1 MAESDG
7 QGTGH
12 GAGQGTGHGA
22 GQGAAQASHSTSRS
36 RPGQRRVTQW
46 MRDYVRL
53 PGIPD
58 EYIAQDGAPR
68 AVWTRF
74 FEAFATLSP
83 ADIERRF
90 GAADRH
96 LREAGVTY
104 RAPGESA
111 ERLWPLSHLP
121 LLIDESEWQQ
131 LSAGIAQRAELLER
145 VLRDLYGEGRLVAEG
160 AIPAAAIAGSSE
172 YLRPVC
178 GLKPPGGRY
187 LSLYAADVGRGPD
200 GRWWVLGD
208 RTQAPSGAG
217 YALEN
222 RLVLSRAFA
231 SLYKSMN
238 VERVAPF
245 FEAFRDSLR
254 AGADRDEPRIGVL
267 TPGSFSETYFEHAT
281 LARYLGFLLVEGDDL
296 AVSGDR
302 IYIRTVAGLKRL
314 DVLLRRVDSNS
325 LDPLEL
331 DASSH
336 LGVPGLIDVLRKDG
350 AVVANMPGSG
360 VLEARALLGF
370 LPSLSRRFFGEDLKM
385 PHIATWW
392 CGQKAAREEVLSR
405 LDELAIEGAYGP
417 GVPGFA
423 SHGPVIASELS
434 AAERGRL
441 VDLINERGIDFVG
454 QELVRLSTMPVW
466 DQGRITPRPFVLR
479 VFAAA
484 TADGGWTI
492 MPGGF
497 CRIAEKLDA
506 RAVSMG
512 DGARAADVWVVSDK
526 EVSTRTLLPATDTV
540 RIRRIAGVLP
550 SRAADNLF
558 WLGRYLERAEATL
571 RLVRALG
578 TLQRDPGKGSS
589 GLTQSAERIQRML
602 VAWGAVSQASRTQA
616 ARVAAEALQGEE
628 RFGSALSLVRSA
640 QRAATSLRER
650 LSPDAWQVITE
661 MTGRLAEEVDDD
673 DGVVSAAE
681 LTLQELASF
690 AGLSQENMNRAA
702 GWRFLK
708 MGHRV
713 ERAINTA
720 RFARQFAYD
729 EASGEDLD
737 VLLTL
742 VDCQI
747 TYRSRYLVGPVLAP
761 VRDLVV
767 LDSYNPRSVAF
778 QVEDLNGHIAS
789 LPALKESGLIE
800 RPQRLAVALQ
810 AMLTTAEAGALDT
823 KTLFALEQDL
833 LGLADA
839 IGSHYFPHGPNASRP
854 EKLTGLA

>member
-1 MAESDG
+1 MMG
-7 QGTGH
+7 Q
-12 GAGQGTGHGA
+12 AGSNQGSKG
-22 GQGAAQASHSTSRS
+22 
-36 RPGQRRVTQW
+36 RPGHRRVAQW
-46 MRDYVRL
+46 TRDYVRL

-68 AVWTRF
+68 EVWTRF
-74 FEAFATLSP
+74 FEAFAAHSP

-104 RAPGESA
+104 RAPGEAA
-111 ERLWPLSHLP
+111 EKLWPLSHLP
-121 LLIDESEWQQ
+121 LLIGEAEWQQ
-131 LSAGIAQRAELLER
+131 LCTGIVQRAELLEL
-145 VLRDLYGEGRLVAEG
+145 VLNDLYGEGRLIAEG
-160 AIPAAAIAGSSE
+160 AVPAAAIAGSTE
-172 YLRPVC
+172 YLRSVC
-178 GLKPPGGRY
+178 GIKPPGGRY
-187 LSLYAADVGRGPD
+187 LNLYAADVGRGPD
-200 GRWWVLGD
+200 GRWWVLND

-245 FEAFRDSLR
+245 FEAFRESLR
-254 AGADRDEPRIGVL
+254 ASADRDEPRIGLL
-267 TPGSFSETYFEHAT
+267 TPGQFSETYFEHAT

-302 IYIRTVAGLKRL
+302 IHIRTVAGLKRL

-331 DASSH
+331 DASSQ
-336 LGVPGLIDVLRKDG
+336 LGVPGLIDVIRKNG
-350 AVVANMPGSG
+350 VVVANMPGSG
-360 VLEARALLGF
+360 VMEARALLGF
-370 LPSLSRRFFGEDLKM
+370 LPSLSRRFFSEELKI

-392 CGQKAAREEVLSR
+392 CGQRSAREEVLSR
-405 LDELAIEGAYGP
+405 LDDFAIEGAYVR
-417 GVPGFA
+417 GVPGFPGN
-423 SHGPVIASELS
+423 GPVLAFELS
-434 AAERGRL
+434 PSERDRL
-441 VDLINERGIDFVG
+441 KTAIEHRGLDFVG
-454 QELVRLSTMPVW
+454 QELVRLSTTPVW
-466 DQGRITPRPFVLR
+466 ENGRIVPRPFVLR

-484 TADGGWTI
+484 TQDGWTV

-497 CRIAEKLDA
+497 CRIADQLDA

-512 DGARAADVWVVSDK
+512 DGTRAADVWVVSDK
-526 EVSTRTLLPATDTV
+526 AVSTTTLLPASDSV
-540 RIRRIAGVLP
+540 RIRRVAGVLP

-578 TLQRDPGKGSS
+578 LQRDHSRAATS
-589 GLTQSAERIQRML
+589 QQSVDRIARLL
-602 VAWGAVSQASRTQA
+602 VAWGATSSGARSQT
-616 ARVAAEALQGEE
+616 ARIATEALQADK
-628 RFGSALSLVRSA
+628 FGSALSLIRSA
-640 QRAATSLRER
+640 LRTAASLRER

-661 MTGRLAEEVDDD
+661 MAARLSEEVHDD

-681 LTLQELASF
+681 LTLRELATFS
-690 AGLSQENMNRAA
+690 GLSQENMNRAA
-702 GWRFLK
+702 GWRFLD
-708 MGHRV
+708 MGRRA

-720 RFARQFAYD
+720 RFARQFAYE
-729 EASGEDLD
+729 EAEEEDLD

-747 TYRSRYLVGPVLAP
+747 TYRSRYLVAPLLAP

-767 LDSYNPRSVAF
+767 LDPYNPRSVAF
-778 QVEDLNGHIAS
+778 QVSALNDHIAD
-789 LPALKESGLIE
+789 LPALKEGGLIE
-800 RPQRLAVALQ
+800 RPHRLAIALR
-810 AMLTTAEAGALDT
+810 ATLATGEAAEFDV
-823 KTLFALEQDL
+823 KSLFALEQDL
-833 LGLADA
+833 LTLADA
-839 IGSHYFPHGPNASRP
+839 IGSHYFPHGASASRP

>member
-1 MAESDG
+1 MAG
-7 QGTGH
+7 Q
-12 GAGQGTGHGA
+12 AGQGSS
-22 GQGAAQASHSTSRS
+22 QGSSQGSKTTPAN
-36 RPGQRRVTQW
+36 RRVGQW
-46 MRDYVRL
+46 ARDYVRL

-58 EYIAQDGAPR
+58 EYIGQDGAPR

-74 FEAFATLSP
+74 FDAFAAMTP
-83 ADIERRF
+83 AEIERRF
-90 GAADRH
+90 GSADRH

-104 RAPGESA
+104 RAPGETA
-111 ERLWPLSHLP
+111 DRLWPLSHLP
-121 LLIDESEWQQ
+121 LLIDEADWQQ
-131 LSAGIAQRAELLER
+131 LTAGIVQRAQLLEL
-145 VLRDLYGEGRLVAEG
+145 VLSDLYGEGRLVAEG
-160 AIPAAAIAGSSE
+160 ALPAAAIAGSAE

-178 GLKPPGGRY
+178 GIKPPGGRY
-187 LSLYAADVGRGPD
+187 LNLYAADVGRGPD

-222 RLVLSRAFA
+222 RLVLSRAF
-231 SLYKSMN
+231 STLYKSMN
-238 VERVAPF
+238 AERVAPF

-254 AGADRDEPRIGVL
+254 SGADRDEPRIGLL
-267 TPGSFSETYFEHAT
+267 TPGAFSETYFEHAT

-302 IYIRTVAGLKRL
+302 IHIRTVAGLKRL

-331 DASSH
+331 DASSQ
-336 LGVPGLIDVLRKDG
+336 LGVPGLIDVLRRNG
-350 AVVANMPGSG
+350 VVVANMPGSG
-360 VLEARALLGF
+360 VMEARALLGF
-370 LPSLSRRFFGEDLKM
+370 LPSLCRRFFDEDLKM

-392 CGQKAAREEVLSR
+392 CGQKAARAEVLSR
-405 LDELAIEGAYGP
+405 LDEVAIEGAYGRA
-417 GVPGFA
+417 VPGFPGN
-423 SHGPVIASELS
+423 GPVLAGELPASERERLS
-434 AAERGRL
+434 TAIG
-441 VDLINERGIDFVG
+441 DRGIDYVG
-454 QELVRLSTMPVW
+454 QELVRLSTTPVW
-466 DQGRITPRPFVLR
+466 ENGRIAPRPFVLR

-484 TADGGWTI
+484 TPDGWTL

-497 CRIAEKLDA
+497 CRIAEQLDA

-526 EVSTRTLLPATDTV
+526 AVSAATLLPTVDAV
-540 RIRRIAGVLP
+540 RIRRIAGVVP

-571 RLVRALG
+571 RLIRALG
-578 TLQRDPGKGSS
+578 TQRDPGKAIHSV
-589 GLTQSAERIQRML
+589 ERIQRLL
-602 VAWGAVSQASRTQA
+602 VAWGATSQATRSQPA
-616 ARVAAEALQGEE
+616 KLAAEALQSEE
-628 RFGSALSLVRSA
+628 RFGSALSLLRSA
-640 QRAATSLRER
+640 QRTATSLRER

-661 MTGRLAEEVDDD
+661 MTERLAHEVDDD

-690 AGLSQENMNRAA
+690 AGLAQENMNRAA
-702 GWRFLK
+702 GWRFLE
-708 MGHRV
+708 MGRRA

-720 RFARQFAYD
+720 RFGRQFAYD
-729 EASGEDLD
+729 EAGSEDLD
-737 VLLTL
+737 TLLTL

-747 TYRSRYLVGPVLAP
+747 TYRSRYLVGPLLPP

-767 LDSYNPRSVAF
+767 LDPYNPRSVAF
-778 QVEDLNGHIAS
+778 QVFALNDHIAS
-789 LPALKESGLIE
+789 LPTLKEGGLIE

-810 AMLTTAEAGALDT
+810 AMLTTAEAAALDT
-823 KTLFALEQDL
+823 KTLFSLEQDL
-833 LGLADA
+833 LTLADA

>member
-1 MAESDG
+1 MA
-7 QGTGH
+7 
-12 GAGQGTGHGA
+12 
-22 GQGAAQASHSTSRS
+22 
-36 RPGQRRVTQW
+36 QW
-46 MRDYVRL
+46 TRDYARL

-58 EYIAQDGAPR
+58 EYIGPDGSPR
-68 AVWTRF
+68 PVWTRF
-74 FEAFATLSP
+74 FDAFAALAP
-83 ADIERRF
+83 AEIERRF
-90 GAADRH
+90 ASADRH

-104 RAPGESA
+104 RAPGDTA
-111 ERLWPLSHLP
+111 DRLWSLSHLP
-121 LLIDESEWQQ
+121 LIIDEADWRQ
-131 LSAGIAQRAELLER
+131 LTAGIAQRAELLEM
-145 VLRDLYGEGRLVAEG
+145 VLSDLYGDGKLVAEG

-172 YLRPVC
+172 YLRAVA
-178 GLKPPGGRY
+178 GIKPPGGRF
-187 LSLYAADVGRGPD
+187 LSIYAADVGRGPD

-222 RLVLSRAFA
+222 RLVLSRAFT

-254 AGADRDEPRIGVL
+254 ASADRDEPRIGLL

-281 LARYLGFLLVEGDDL
+281 LARYLGFMLVEGDDL

-302 IYIRTVAGLKRL
+302 IHIRTVAGLKRL
-314 DVLLRRVDSNS
+314 DVLLRRVDSNF

-336 LGVPGLIDVLRKDG
+336 LGVPGLIDVLRKG
-350 AVVANMPGSG
+350 GVAVANMPGSG

-370 LPSLSRRFFGEDLKM
+370 LPSLARRLLGADLKM

-405 LDELAIEGAYGP
+405 LDEFAIEGAYRR
-417 GVPGFA
+417 GVPGFPGN
-423 SHGPVIASELS
+423 GPVLGGELS
-434 AAERGRL
+434 ASERDRL
-441 VDLINERGIDFVG
+441 RNAISERGIDYVG
-454 QELVRLSTMPVW
+454 QELVRLSTTPVW
-466 DQGRITPRPFVLR
+466 ESGQIAPRPFVLR

-484 TADGGWTI
+484 TAEGWTI

-497 CRIAEKLDA
+497 CRIAEQPDA

-526 EVSTRTLLPATDTV
+526 AVSTRTLLPGGDAV
-540 RIRRIAGVLP
+540 RIRRIAGVVP

-571 RLVRALG
+571 RLIRTLG
-578 TLQRDPGKGSS
+578 AQARDPSKGASS
-589 GLTQSAERIQRML
+589 GLHSVERIQRLL
-602 VAWGAVSQASRTQA
+602 VTWGATSQT
-616 ARVAAEALQGEE
+616 ARSQSPKVAAEALQSEE
-628 RFGSALSLVRSA
+628 RFGSALSLLRSA
-640 QRAATSLRER
+640 QRTATSLRER

-661 MTGRLAEEVDDD
+661 MTEDLALEVYDD
-673 DGVVSAAE
+673 DGITSTAE
-681 LTLQELASF
+681 LILRELASF
-690 AGLSQENMNRAA
+690 AGLAQENMNRAA
-702 GWRFLK
+702 GWRFLD
-708 MGHRV
+708 MGRRA
-713 ERAINTA
+713 ERAINTV

-729 EASGEDLD
+729 EAGEDDLD

-747 TYRSRYLVGPVLAP
+747 TYRSRYLIGPSLAP

-767 LDSYNPRSVAF
+767 LDPYNPRSVAF
-778 QVEDLNGHIAS
+778 QVAALNDHIAA
-789 LPALKESGLIE
+789 LPSLKEHGLIE
-800 RPQRLAVALQ
+800 RPQRLAVAAQ
-810 AMLTTAEAGALDT
+810 STLTTAEASALDI
-823 KTLFALEQDL
+823 KSLFALEQQL
-833 LGLADA
+833 LNLADA
-839 IGSHYFPHGPNASRP
+839 IGLHYFPHGPNASRP

>member
-1 MAESDG
+1 
-7 QGTGH
+7 
-12 GAGQGTGHGA
+12 
-22 GQGAAQASHSTSRS
+22 
-36 RPGQRRVTQW
+36 
-46 MRDYVRL
+46 
-53 PGIPD
+53 
-58 EYIAQDGAPR
+58 
-68 AVWTRF
+68 
-74 FEAFATLSP
+74 
-83 ADIERRF
+83 
-90 GAADRH
+90 
-96 LREAGVTY
+96 
-104 RAPGESA
+104 
-111 ERLWPLSHLP
+111 
-121 LLIDESEWQQ
+121 
-131 LSAGIAQRAELLER
+131 
-145 VLRDLYGEGRLVAEG
+145 
-160 AIPAAAIAGSSE
+160 
-172 YLRPVC
+172 
-178 GLKPPGGRY
+178 
-187 LSLYAADVGRGPD
+187 
-200 GRWWVLGD
+200 VLGD

-245 FEAFRDSLR
+245 FEAFRDGLR
-254 AGADRDEPRIGVL
+254 GTADRDEPRIGVL

-302 IYIRTVAGLKRL
+302 VHIRTVAGLKRL

-350 AVVANMPGSG
+350 VVVANMPGSG

-370 LPSLSRRFFGEDLKM
+370 LPGLCRRLLGENLMM

-392 CGQKAAREEVLSR
+392 CGQKAARDSVLSR
-405 LDELAIEGAYGP
+405 LDDVAIEGAYGR
-417 GVPGFA
+417 GVPGFE
-423 SHGPVIASELS
+423 SNGPVLASELS
-434 AAERGRL
+434 AADRERL
-441 VDLINERGIDFVG
+441 VNAIDERGIDFVG
-454 QELVRLSTMPVW
+454 QELVRLSTTPVW
-466 DQGRITPRPFVLR
+466 DEGRIVPRPFVLR

-484 TADGGWTI
+484 TPQGWTI

-497 CRIAEKLDA
+497 CRIADQLDA

-512 DGARAADVWVVSDK
+512 AGACAADVWVVADK
-526 EVSTRTLLPATDTV
+526 AVSAHTLLPGTDTV

-578 TLQRDPGKGSS
+578 SQQRDPAKGASS
-589 GLTQSAERIQRML
+589 LQHAAERIQRML
-602 VAWGAVSQASRTQA
+602 VTWGAVTQLSRTQPA
-616 ARVAAEALQGEE
+616 KVAAEALQSEE
-628 RFGSALSLVRSA
+628 RFGSCLSLLRSA
-640 QRAATSLRER
+640 QRTATSLRER

-661 MTGRLAEEVDDD
+661 MTARLAEEVDDD
-673 DGVVSAAE
+673 DGIVSAAE

-690 AGLSQENMNRAA
+690 AGLAQENMNRAA
-702 GWRFLK
+702 GWRFLE
-708 MGHRV
+708 MGRRA

-729 EASGEDLD
+729 EATDEDLD

-747 TYRSRYLVGPVLAP
+747 TYRSRYLVAPMLAP
-761 VRDLVV
+761 VRDLAV
-767 LDSYNPRSVAF
+767 LDPYNPRSVAF
-778 QVEDLNGHIAS
+778 QVQALNEHIAS
-789 LPALKESGLIE
+789 LPALRESGLIE
-800 RPQRLAVALQ
+800 RPQRVAVAVQ
-810 AMLTTAEAGALDT
+810 SMLTTAEASTLDT

-833 LGLADA
+833 LNLADA
-839 IGSHYFPHGPNASRP
+839 IGLHYFPHGPNASRP

>member
-1 MAESDG
+1 MA
-7 QGTGH
+7 GH
-12 GAGQGTGHGA
+12 AGQGTGHGNS
-22 GQGAAQASHSTSRS
+22 QGAKA
-36 RPGQRRVTQW
+36 RPANRRVAQW
-46 MRDYVRL
+46 TRDYIRL

-58 EYIAQDGAPR
+58 EFIAPDGTPR
-68 AVWTRF
+68 AVWNRF
-74 FEAFATLSP
+74 FEAFATLTP
-83 ADIERRF
+83 GDIERRF
-90 GAADRH
+90 GSADRH

-104 RAPGESA
+104 RAPGETA
-111 ERLWPLSHLP
+111 DRLWPLSHLP
-121 LLIDESEWQQ
+121 LLIDEADWQQ
-131 LSAGIAQRAELLER
+131 LTAGIVQRAQLLEL
-145 VLRDLYGEGRLVAEG
+145 VLSDLYGEGRLVAEG
-160 AIPAAAIAGSSE
+160 AIPAAAIAGSTE
-172 YLRPVC
+172 YLRAVC
-178 GLKPPGGRY
+178 GVKPPGGRY

-222 RLVLSRAFA
+222 RLVLSRAFTT
-231 SLYKSMN
+231 LYKSMN

-254 AGADRDEPRIGVL
+254 ASADRDEPRIGLL
-267 TPGSFSETYFEHAT
+267 TPGQFNETYFEHAT

-302 IYIRTVAGLKRL
+302 IHIRTVAGLKRL
-314 DVLLRRVDSNS
+314 DVLLRRVDSNF

-331 DASSH
+331 NASSQ
-336 LGVPGLIDVLRKDG
+336 LGVPGLIDVLRKNG
-350 AVVANMPGSG
+350 VVVANMPGSG
-360 VLEARALLGF
+360 VMEARALLGF
-370 LPSLSRRFFGEDLKM
+370 LPSLSRRFFGEELKM
-385 PHIATWW
+385 PNIATWW

-405 LDELAIEGAYGP
+405 LDRVAIEGAYGR
-417 GVPGFA
+417 GVPGFPG
-423 SHGPVIASELS
+423 HGPVLASELS
-434 AAERGRL
+434 ESERERL
-441 VDLINERGIDFVG
+441 KSAINDRGTGYVG
-454 QELVRLSTMPVW
+454 QELVRLSTTPVW
-466 DQGRITPRPFVLR
+466 DNGHITPRPFVLR

-484 TADGGWTI
+484 TPDGWTI

-497 CRIAEKLDA
+497 CRIAEQLDA

-526 EVSTRTLLPATDTV
+526 AVSTATLLPAVDTV
-540 RIRRIAGVLP
+540 RIRRVAGVVP

-578 TLQRDPGKGSS
+578 TQRDPGKGSS
-589 GLTQSAERIQRML
+589 MVLHSVERIQRLL
-602 VAWGAVSQASRTQA
+602 VTWGATSQASRTLPA
-616 ARVAAEALQGEE
+616 KVAAEALQAEDK
-628 RFGSALSLVRSA
+628 FGSALSLVRAA
-640 QRAATSLRER
+640 QRTATSLRER

-661 MTGRLAEEVDDD
+661 MVERLAEEVEDD

-690 AGLSQENMNRAA
+690 AGLAQENMNRAA
-702 GWRFLK
+702 GWRFLE
-708 MGHRV
+708 MGRRA

-720 RFARQFAYD
+720 RFARQFAPD
-729 EASGEDLD
+729 EAGNEDLD
-737 VLLTL
+737 ILLTL

-747 TYRSRYLVGPVLAP
+747 TYRSRYLVGPLLAP

-767 LDSYNPRSVAF
+767 LDPYNPRSVAF
-778 QVEDLNGHIAS
+778 QVSALNDHIAS
-789 LPALKESGLIE
+789 LPSLKEGGLIE

-810 AMLTTAEAGALDT
+810 AMLTTAEAASLDT

-833 LGLADA
+833 LNLADA

>member
-1 MAESDG
+1 MVDTTG
-7 QGTGH
+7 QE
-12 GAGQGTGHGA
+12 
-22 GQGAAQASHSTSRS
+22 ASPSGGNRA
-36 RPGQRRVTQW
+36 RPSQRRVAQW
-46 MRDYVRL
+46 VRDYARL

-58 EYIAQDGAPR
+58 EYIGEDGPR
-68 AVWTRF
+68 PVWTRF
-74 FEAFATLSP
+74 FEAFASLSP

-96 LREAGVTY
+96 LKEAGVTY
-104 RAPGESA
+104 RAPGESTDRHWA
-111 ERLWPLSHLP
+111 LSHLP
-121 LLIDESEWQQ
+121 LLIGEADWQQ
-131 LSAGIAQRAELLER
+131 LSDGIAQRAQLLEM
-145 VLRDLYGEGRLVAEG
+145 VLRDLYGDGKLIADG
-160 AIPAAAIAGSSE
+160 AIPAAVIAGSNE
-172 YLRPVC
+172 YLRQVC
-178 GLKPPGGRY
+178 GIKPPGGRY

-245 FEAFRDSLR
+245 FEAFREALR
-254 AGADRDEPRIGVL
+254 GSADRDEPRIGVL

-302 IYIRTVAGLKRL
+302 VHIRTVAGLKRL
-314 DVLLRRVDSNS
+314 DVLLRRLDSNS

-336 LGVPGLIDVLRKDG
+336 LGVPGLIDVLRKG
-350 AVVANMPGSG
+350 GVVVANMPGSG

-370 LPSLSRRFFGEDLKM
+370 LPSLCRRLLGETLMM

-392 CGQKAAREEVLSR
+392 CGQKAARDAVLSR
-405 LDELAIEGAYGP
+405 LDDIAIEGAYGR
-417 GVPGFA
+417 GVPGFE
-423 SHGPVIASELS
+423 SNGPVLASELS
-434 AAERGRL
+434 AADRERL
-441 VDLINERGIDFVG
+441 VAAINERGIDFVG
-454 QELVRLSTMPVW
+454 QELVRLSTTPVW
-466 DQGRITPRPFVLR
+466 DQGRIVPRPFVLR

-484 TADGGWTI
+484 TPQGWTV

-497 CRIAEKLDA
+497 CRIAEQLDA

-526 EVSTRTLLPATDTV
+526 AVSTHTLLPGTDTV

-578 TLQRDPGKGSS
+578 TQQRDPGKGSS
-589 GLTQSAERIQRML
+589 SLQHAAERIQRML
-602 VAWGAVSQASRTQA
+602 VTWSAVTQVSRSQPAK
-616 ARVAAEALQGEE
+616 VAAEALQSEE
-628 RFGSALSLVRSA
+628 RFGSCLSLVRSA
-640 QRAATSLRER
+640 QRTATSLRER

-661 MTGRLAEEVDDD
+661 MTARLAEEVEDD
-673 DGVVSAAE
+673 DGIVSAAE

-690 AGLSQENMNRAA
+690 AGLAQENMNRAA
-702 GWRFLK
+702 GWRFLE
-708 MGHRV
+708 MGRRA

-729 EASGEDLD
+729 EATDEDLD

-747 TYRSRYLVGPVLAP
+747 TYRSRYLVAPSLAP
-761 VRDLVV
+761 VRDLAM
-767 LDSYNPRSVAF
+767 LDPYNPRSVAF
-778 QVEDLNGHIAS
+778 QVQALNEHIAS
-789 LPALKESGLIE
+789 LPALRESGLIE
-800 RPQRLAVALQ
+800 RPQRLAVAVQ
-810 AMLTTAEAGALDT
+810 SMLTTAEASVLDT

-833 LGLADA
+833 LNLADA
-839 IGSHYFPHGPNASRP
+839 IGLHYFPHGPNASRP

>member
-1 MAESDG
+1 MA
-7 QGTGH
+7 GH
-12 GAGQGTGHGA
+12 AGQGSTRA
-22 GQGAAQASHSTSRS
+22 SSQGAKA
-36 RPGQRRVTQW
+36 RPGNRRVAQW
-46 MRDYVRL
+46 TRDYVRL

-58 EYIAQDGAPR
+58 EFIAPDGAPR
-68 AVWTRF
+68 AVWSRF
-74 FEAFATLSP
+74 FDAFATLAP
-83 ADIERRF
+83 AEIERRF
-90 GAADRH
+90 GSADRH

-104 RAPGESA
+104 RAPGETA
-111 ERLWPLSHLP
+111 DRLWPLSHLP
-121 LLIDESEWQQ
+121 LIIDEADWQQ
-131 LSAGIAQRAELLER
+131 LTTGIAQRAQLLEM
-145 VLRDLYGEGRLVAEG
+145 VLSDLYGEGKLVAEG
-160 AIPAAAIAGSSE
+160 AIPAAAIAGSNE
-172 YLRPVC
+172 YLRAVC
-178 GLKPPGGRY
+178 GIKPPGGRY
-187 LSLYAADVGRGPD
+187 LNLYAADVGRGPD

-222 RLVLSRAFA
+222 RLVLSRAFTT
-231 SLYKSMN
+231 LYKSMN

-254 AGADRDEPRIGVL
+254 ASADRDEPRIGLL

-302 IYIRTVAGLKRL
+302 IHIRTVAGLKRI

-336 LGVPGLIDVLRKDG
+336 LGVPGLIDVLRKG
-350 AVVANMPGSG
+350 GVAVANMPGSG

-370 LPSLSRRFFGEDLKM
+370 LRPLARRLLGEELMM

-392 CGQKAAREEVLSR
+392 CGQKSAREEVLSR
-405 LDELAIEGAYGP
+405 LDEVAIEGAYGR
-417 GVPGFA
+417 GVPGFGR
-423 SHGPVIASELS
+423 GPVLASELS
-434 AAERGRL
+434 ASERERL
-441 VDLINERGIDFVG
+441 KSAINDRGIDYVG
-454 QELVRLSTMPVW
+454 QELVRLSTTPVW

-484 TADGGWTI
+484 TPDGWTI

-497 CRIAEKLDA
+497 CRIADQLDA

-526 EVSTRTLLPATDTV
+526 TVSTASLLPPMDTV
-540 RIRRIAGVLP
+540 RIRRIAGVVP

-571 RLVRALG
+571 RLIRALG
-578 TLQRDPGKGSS
+578 TSQRDPGKGPSTVLHS
-589 GLTQSAERIQRML
+589 VERIQRLL
-602 VAWGAVSQASRTQA
+602 VTWGATSQATRGQPA
-616 ARVAAEALQGEE
+616 KVAAEALQSEDK
-628 RFGSALSLVRSA
+628 FGSALSLVRSA
-640 QRAATSLRER
+640 QRTATSLRER

-661 MTGRLAEEVDDD
+661 MAERLAQEVDDD
-673 DGVVSAAE
+673 DGVASAAE

-690 AGLSQENMNRAA
+690 AGLAQENMNRAA
-702 GWRFLK
+702 GWRFLE
-708 MGHRV
+708 MGRRA
-713 ERAINTA
+713 ERAINTV

-729 EASGEDLD
+729 EAGSEDLD
-737 VLLTL
+737 ILLTL

-747 TYRSRYLVGPVLAP
+747 TYRSRYLVGPLLPP

-767 LDSYNPRSVAF
+767 LDPYNPRSVAF
-778 QVEDLNGHIAS
+778 QVSALNDHIAS
-789 LPALKESGLIE
+789 LPTLKEGGLIE
-800 RPQRLAVALQ
+800 QPQRVAVALQ
-810 AMLTTAEAGALDT
+810 ATLTTAEAAGLDT

-833 LGLADA
+833 LNLADA

>member
-1 MAESDG
+1 MAGD
-7 QGTGH
+7 
-12 GAGQGTGHGA
+12 AGQGN
-22 GQGAAQASHSTSRS
+22 GQGSSQPSKA
-36 RPGQRRVTQW
+36 RPGNRRVAQW
-46 MRDYVRL
+46 TRGYARL

-58 EYIAQDGAPR
+58 EYMAQDGTPR

-74 FEAFATLSP
+74 FDAFAELTP
-83 ADIERRF
+83 GDIERRF
-90 GAADRH
+90 GSADRH

-104 RAPGESA
+104 RAPGETA
-111 ERLWPLSHLP
+111 ERHWPLSHLP
-121 LLIDESEWQQ
+121 LLIDEADWQQ
-131 LSAGIAQRAELLER
+131 LTAGIVQRAQLLEL
-145 VLRDLYGEGRLVAEG
+145 VLSDLYGEGRLIAEN
-160 AIPAAAIAGSSE
+160 AVPAAAIAGSTE
-172 YLRPVC
+172 YLRAVC
-178 GLKPPGGRY
+178 GIKPPGGRY
-187 LSLYAADVGRGPD
+187 LNMYAADVGRGPD

-222 RLVLSRAFA
+222 RLVLSRAFTT
-231 SLYKSMN
+231 LYKSMN

-245 FEAFRDSLR
+245 FEAFRDALR
-254 AGADRDEPRIGVL
+254 ASSDRDEPRIGLL

-302 IYIRTVAGLKRL
+302 IHIRTVAGLKRL

-331 DASSH
+331 DASSQ
-336 LGVPGLIDVLRKDG
+336 LGVPGLIDVLRKNG
-350 AVVANMPGSG
+350 VVVANMPGSG
-360 VLEARALLGF
+360 VMEARALLGF

-392 CGQKAAREEVLSR
+392 CGQKSAREEVLSR
-405 LDELAIEGAYGP
+405 LDEVAIEGAYGR
-417 GVPGFA
+417 GVPGFGR
-423 SHGPVIASELS
+423 GPVLASELS
-434 AAERGRL
+434 ASERERL
-441 VDLINERGIDFVG
+441 RSAINDRGIDYVG
-454 QELVRLSTMPVW
+454 QELVRLSTTPVW

-484 TADGGWTI
+484 TPGGWTI

-497 CRIAEKLDA
+497 CRIADQPDA

-526 EVSTRTLLPATDTV
+526 AVSKATLLPTGDSV
-540 RIRRIAGVLP
+540 RIRRIAGWVP

-571 RLVRALG
+571 RLLRALG
-578 TLQRDPGKGSS
+578 TQRESGKGSS
-589 GLTQSAERIQRML
+589 TALHSVERIQRLL
-602 VAWGAVSQASRTQA
+602 VTWGATSQATRAQPA
-616 ARVAAEALQGEE
+616 KVAAEALQSQEK
-628 RFGSALSLVRSA
+628 FGSALSLLRAA
-640 QRAATSLRER
+640 QRTATSLRER

-673 DGVVSAAE
+673 DGVVVAAE

-690 AGLSQENMNRAA
+690 AGLAQENMNRAA
-702 GWRFLK
+702 GWRFLE
-708 MGHRV
+708 MGRRA
-713 ERAINTA
+713 ERAINTV

-729 EASGEDLD
+729 EAGSEDLD
-737 VLLTL
+737 ILLTL

-747 TYRSRYLVGPVLAP
+747 TYRSRYLVGPLLPP

-767 LDSYNPRSVAF
+767 LDPYNPRSAAF
-778 QVEDLNGHIAS
+778 QVSALNDHIAS
-789 LPALKESGLIE
+789 LPTLKEGGLIE

-810 AMLTTAEAGALDT
+810 ATLTTAEAADLDT
-823 KTLFALEQDL
+823 KSLFAIEQDL
-833 LGLADA
+833 LNLADA

>member
-1 MAESDG
+1 MAGDG
-7 QGTGH
+7 QDSARTSS
-12 GAGQGTGHGA
+12 
-22 GQGAAQASHSTSRS
+22 QGARP
-36 RPGQRRVTQW
+36 RPGNRKVAQW
-46 MRDYVRL
+46 TRDYLRL

-58 EYIAQDGAPR
+58 EYLAQDGSPR

-74 FEAFATLSP
+74 FDAFAALSP
-83 ADIERRF
+83 GEIEKRF

-104 RAPGESA
+104 RAPGEMA
-111 ERLWPLSHLP
+111 DRTWPLSHLP
-121 LLIDESEWQQ
+121 LLIDEADWQQ
-131 LSAGIAQRAELLER
+131 LTSGIVQRAELLEL
-145 VLRDLYGEGRLVAEG
+145 VLADLYGEGRLVAEG

-172 YLRPVC
+172 YLRSVC
-178 GLKPPGGRY
+178 GIKPPGGRY
-187 LSLYAADVGRGPD
+187 LSMYAADVGRGPD

-222 RLVLSRAFA
+222 RLVLSRAFP

-254 AGADRDEPRIGVL
+254 ASADRDEPRIGLL
-267 TPGSFSETYFEHAT
+267 TPGAFSETYFEHAT

-302 IYIRTVAGLKRL
+302 IHIRTVAGLKRL

-331 DASSH
+331 DASSQ

-350 AVVANMPGSG
+350 VVVANMPGSG
-360 VLEARALLGF
+360 VMEARALLGF
-370 LPSLSRRFFGEDLKM
+370 LPSLSQRFFGEDLKM

-392 CGQKAAREEVLSR
+392 CGQKTAREEVLSR
-405 LDELAIEGAYGP
+405 LDEFAIEGAYGR
-417 GVPGFA
+417 GVPGFGR
-423 SHGPVIASELS
+423 GPVLASELS
-434 AAERGRL
+434 AGERERL
-441 VDLINERGIDFVG
+441 KTVISERGIDFVG
-454 QELVRLSTMPVW
+454 QELVRLSTTPVW
-466 DQGRITPRPFVLR
+466 DNGRITPRPFVLR
-479 VFAAA
+479 VFA
-484 TADGGWTI
+484 TPTPEGWTI

-497 CRIAEKLDA
+497 CRIADQLDA

-526 EVSTRTLLPATDTV
+526 AVSTATLLPAGDNV
-540 RIRRIAGVLP
+540 RIRRIAGVVP

-578 TLQRDPGKGSS
+578 TQRDAGKGAPTVLHSV
-589 GLTQSAERIQRML
+589 ERIQRLL
-602 VAWGAVSQASRTQA
+602 VTWGAAAQASRSQPA
-616 ARVAAEALQGEE
+616 KVAAEALQAEDK
-628 RFGSALSLVRSA
+628 FGSALSLVRSA
-640 QRAATSLRER
+640 QRTATSLRER

-661 MTGRLAEEVDDD
+661 MAERLAQEVDDD

-690 AGLSQENMNRAA
+690 AGLAQENMNRAA
-702 GWRFLK
+702 GWRFLE
-708 MGHRV
+708 MGRRA
-713 ERAINTA
+713 ERAINTV

-729 EASGEDLD
+729 EAGGEDLD
-737 VLLTL
+737 ILLTL

-747 TYRSRYLVGPVLAP
+747 TYRSRYLVGPLLAP

-767 LDSYNPRSVAF
+767 LDPYNPRSAAF
-778 QVEDLNGHIAS
+778 QVSALNDHIAS
-789 LPALKESGLIE
+789 LPTLKEGGLIE
-800 RPQRLAVALQ
+800 RPQRLAVNLQ
-810 AMLTTAEAGALDT
+810 AMLTTAEATSLDT

-833 LGLADA
+833 LNLADA
-839 IGSHYFPHGPNASRP
+839 IGLHYFPHGPNASRP

>member
-1 MAESDG
+1 MAETEAD
-7 QGTGH
+7 Q
-12 GAGQGTGHGA
+12 GAGPGGKT
-22 GQGAAQASHSTSRS
+22 
-36 RPGQRRVTQW
+36 RPSRRVAQW
-46 MRDYVRL
+46 VRDYACL

-58 EYIAQDGAPR
+58 EYIGEDGPR
-68 AVWTRF
+68 PVWTRF
-74 FEAFATLSP
+74 FEAFGSLAP

-90 GAADRH
+90 SAADRH
-96 LREAGVTY
+96 LKEAGVTY
-104 RAPGESA
+104 RTPGESA
-111 ERLWPLSHLP
+111 DRHWALSHLP
-121 LLIDESEWQQ
+121 LLIGEADWQQ
-131 LSAGIAQRAELLER
+131 LSAGIAQRAQLLEL
-145 VLRDLYGEGRLVAEG
+145 VLRDLYGEGKLVADG
-160 AIPAAAIAGSSE
+160 AIPAAAIAGSNE
-172 YLRPVC
+172 YLRQIC
-178 GLKPPGGRY
+178 GIKPPGKRY
-187 LSLYAADVGRGPD
+187 LSFYAADVGRGPD

-222 RLVLSRAFA
+222 RLVLSRAFT

-245 FEAFRDSLR
+245 FEAFRDGLR
-254 AGADRDEPRIGVL
+254 GSADRDEPRIGLL
-267 TPGSFSETYFEHAT
+267 TPGAFSETYFEHAT

-302 IYIRTVAGLKRL
+302 IHIRTVAGLKRL
-314 DVLLRRVDSNS
+314 DVLLRRVDSNF

-350 AVVANMPGSG
+350 VVVANMPGSG

-370 LPSLSRRFFGEDLKM
+370 LPSLCRRLLGENLMM

-405 LDELAIEGAYGP
+405 LDEFAIEGAYDR
-417 GVPGFA
+417 GVPGFERN
-423 SHGPVIASELS
+423 GPVLAGELPQV
-434 AAERGRL
+434 ERDRL
-441 VDLINERGIDFVG
+441 VAAINERGIDFVG
-454 QELVRLSTMPVW
+454 QELVRLSTTPVW
-466 DQGRITPRPFVLR
+466 DQGRIVPRPFVLR

-484 TADGGWTI
+484 TSHGWTI

-497 CRIAEKLDA
+497 CRIAEQLDA

-526 EVSTRTLLPATDTV
+526 AVSAHTLLPGSDTV

-578 TLQRDPGKGSS
+578 TQQRDAKGSS
-589 GLTQSAERIQRML
+589 SLQHAAERIQRML
-602 VAWGAVSQASRTQA
+602 VTWGAVTQLSRTQPA
-616 ARVAAEALQGEE
+616 KVVAEALQSEE
-628 RFGSALSLVRSA
+628 RFGSCLSLVRSA
-640 QRAATSLRER
+640 QRTATSLRER

-661 MTGRLAEEVDDD
+661 MTARLAEEVDDD
-673 DGVVSAAE
+673 DGILSAAE

-690 AGLSQENMNRAA
+690 AGLAQENMNRAA
-702 GWRFLK
+702 GWRFLE
-708 MGHRV
+708 MGRRA
-713 ERAINTA
+713 ERAVNTT

-729 EASGEDLD
+729 EATDEDLD

-747 TYRSRYLVGPVLAP
+747 TYRSRYLVAPSLAP
-761 VRDLVV
+761 VRDLAV
-767 LDSYNPRSVAF
+767 LDPYNPRSVAF
-778 QVEDLNGHIAS
+778 QVQALNEHIAS
-789 LPALKESGLIE
+789 LPALRESGLIE
-800 RPQRLAVALQ
+800 RPQRLAVAVQ
-810 AMLTTAEAGALDT
+810 SALTTAEASHLDT
-823 KTLFALEQDL
+823 KSLFSLEQDL
-833 LGLADA
+833 LNLADA
-839 IGSHYFPHGPNASRP
+839 IGLHYFPHGPNASRP

>member
-1 MAESDG
+1 MA
-7 QGTGH
+7 GH
-12 GAGQGTGHGA
+12 AGQGNGQGSSSSHGA
-22 GQGAAQASHSTSRS
+22 KARTSN
-36 RPGQRRVTQW
+36 RRVTQW
-46 MRDYVRL
+46 TRDYSRL

-58 EYIAQDGAPR
+58 EFIAQDGTPR

-74 FEAFATLSP
+74 FDAFAALTP
-83 ADIERRF
+83 DDIERRF
-90 GAADRH
+90 GSADRH

-104 RAPGESA
+104 RAPGETA
-111 ERLWPLSHLP
+111 DRLWPLSHLP
-121 LLIDESEWQQ
+121 LLIGETDWQQ
-131 LSAGIAQRAELLER
+131 LSAGIVQRAQLLEL
-145 VLRDLYGEGRLVAEG
+145 VIADLYGEGRLVAEG
-160 AIPAAAIAGSSE
+160 AIPAAAIAGSTE
-172 YLRPVC
+172 YLRSVC
-178 GLKPPGGRY
+178 GIKPPGGRY
-187 LSLYAADVGRGPD
+187 LNLYAADVGRGPD
-200 GRWWVLGD
+200 GRWWVLSD

-231 SLYKSMN
+231 ALYKSMN

-245 FEAFRDSLR
+245 FEAFRDALR
-254 AGADRDEPRIGVL
+254 AGADRDEPRIGLL
-267 TPGSFSETYFEHAT
+267 TPGQFSETYFEHAT

-302 IYIRTVAGLKRL
+302 IHIRTVAGLKRL
-314 DVLLRRVDSNS
+314 DVLLRRVDSNF

-331 DASSH
+331 DAASQ
-336 LGVPGLIDVLRKDG
+336 LGVPGLIDVLRKG
-350 AVVANMPGSG
+350 GVVVANMPGSG
-360 VLEARALLGF
+360 VMEARALLGF

-405 LDELAIEGAYGP
+405 LDEVAIEGAYGR
-417 GVPGFA
+417 GVPGFPGT
-423 SHGPVIASELS
+423 GPVLAGELS
-434 AAERGRL
+434 GSERERL
-441 VDLINERGIDFVG
+441 KGAISDRGMEYVG
-454 QELVRLSTMPVW
+454 QELVRLSTTPVW
-466 DQGRITPRPFVLR
+466 DKGRITPRPFVLR

-484 TADGGWTI
+484 TPTGWTI

-497 CRIAEKLDA
+497 CRIAEQLDA

-526 EVSTRTLLPATDTV
+526 AVSTATLLPAVDTV
-540 RIRRIAGVLP
+540 RIRRIAGVVP

-571 RLVRALG
+571 RLIRALG
-578 TLQRDPGKGSS
+578 MQRDPGKGSS
-589 GLTQSAERIQRML
+589 TVLHSVERIQRLL
-602 VAWGAVSQASRTQA
+602 VTWGAASQASRTQPA
-616 ARVAAEALQGEE
+616 KVAAEGLQAEDK
-628 RFGSALSLVRSA
+628 FGSALSLVRSA
-640 QRAATSLRER
+640 QRTATSLRER

-661 MTGRLAEEVDDD
+661 MVERLAQEVEDD

-690 AGLSQENMNRAA
+690 AGLAQENMNRAA
-702 GWRFLK
+702 GWRFLE
-708 MGHRV
+708 MGRRA
-713 ERAINTA
+713 ERAINTT

-729 EASGEDLD
+729 EAGGEDLD
-737 VLLTL
+737 ILLTL

-747 TYRSRYLVGPVLAP
+747 TYRSRYLVGPLLAP

-767 LDSYNPRSVAF
+767 LDPYNPRSVAF
-778 QVEDLNGHIAS
+778 QVSALNDHIAS
-789 LPALKESGLIE
+789 LPTLKEGGLIE

-810 AMLTTAEAGALDT
+810 AMLTTAEAASLDT

-833 LGLADA
+833 LNLADA